1 MKFIHTGDWHI
12 GKIVNEFYMT
22 SDQEYILNQLIDL
35 IALEKPDALIIAGD
49 LYDRS
54 VAPVEAVELLDR
66 VFSRILLELKTPIIA
81 IAGNHDSPERLAF
94 GSSIL
99 NAKGL
104 FIEGI
109 LKKDPVKVVLK
120 DDHGP
125 VNFYMVPYSDPPVVR
140 ELYEKE
146 DIKCHDDAMK
156 CIIDNI
162 KENMNLNE
170 RNVIICHG
178 FVVGSEEPETSESE
192 RPLSIGG
199 TEYIKAEYF
208 NAFNYTALGH
218 LHGAQ
223 RVSGD
228 KIRYSGSLM
237 KYSFS
242 EVNHKKSVTLVNIDE
257 KGEVSIELKELNPKR
272 DMRRI
277 KGSIKDLLNP
287 EVYKDTDVEDYIN
300 VILTDEGEILDAIGQ
315 LRAVYP
321 NIMMLNRENCIKN
334 NEPSNTAA
342 ALGYKQKSKLEL
354 FNDFYTN
361 ITGLDFSE
369 DKKSVLV
376 DILEKVEKEEWR

>member
-22 SDQEYILNQLIDL
+22 LDQEYILNQLIEL
-35 IALEKPDALIIAGD
+35 IAIEKPDALIIAGD

-66 VFSRILLELKTPIIA
+66 TFSKILLELKTPIIA
-81 IAGNHDSPERLAF
+81 IAGNHDSPERLGF

-104 FIEGI
+104 YIEGI
-109 LKKDPVKVVLK
+109 LKEDIAKVVLQ
-120 DDHGP
+120 DEYGP
-125 VNFYMVPYSDPPVVR
+125 VNFYLVPYADPPVVR
-140 ELYEKE
+140 ELYGRE
-146 DIKCHDDAMK
+146 DIRCHDDAMK
-156 CIIDNI
+156 CIIENI
-162 KENMNLNE
+162 KQKMQENE
-170 RNVIICHG
+170 RNVMVCHG
-178 FVVGSEEPETSESE
+178 FVVGCEEPEISESE

-218 LHGAQ
+218 LHGPQ
-223 RVSGD
+223 KVGGD
-228 KIRYSGSLM
+228 NIRYSGSLM

-242 EVNHKKSVTLVNIDE
+242 EVKHKKSVTIVNIDE
-257 KGEVSIELKELNPKR
+257 KGKVSIDLKELKAKR
-272 DMRRI
+272 DMRKI
-277 KGSIKDLLNP
+277 KGSLKDLLNP
-287 EVYKDTDVEDYIN
+287 EVYKGTNLEDYIN

-321 NIMMLNRENCIKN
+321 NIMMLTRENSIRN
-334 NEPSNTAA
+334 NEPSKTAA

-361 ITGLDFSE
+361 ITGLEFSE
-369 DKKSVLV
+369 DKKSVMV
-376 DILEKVEKEEWR
+376 NVLEKVEKEEWG